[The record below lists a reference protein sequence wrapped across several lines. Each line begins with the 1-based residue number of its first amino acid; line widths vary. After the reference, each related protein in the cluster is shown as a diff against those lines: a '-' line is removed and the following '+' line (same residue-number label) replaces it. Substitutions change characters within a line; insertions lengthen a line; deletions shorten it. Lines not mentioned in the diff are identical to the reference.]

1 MIFECTIP
9 TSLDSPSIES
19 LKIYVLKFK
28 DLAKLLVRS
37 RDIFGVAI
45 IWNSLLFVKNFGGE

>member
-19 LKIYVLKFK
+19 LKICVLKFK
-28 DLAKLLVRS
+28 DLAKLLAAS

-45 IWNSLLFVKNFGGE
+45 M

>member
-1 MIFECTIP
+1 MP

-19 LKIYVLKFK
+19 LRICVLKFK
-28 DLAKLLVRS
+28 DLAKLLAAS

-45 IWNSLLFVKNFGGE
+45 T